1 MRSLSPWDWLLHEK
15 RAAEE
20 VRRAV
25 PCFSTLQCCVM
36 SQTRT
41 VQQGGRAL
49 PVCLWCMLLIHG
61 SVLQCIGLALTVV
74 LTGVALCFSALTR
87 CVTTWTW
94 QQLPCVSVHWHGA
107 RHHGRRPDRSCPM
120 FQCIDKARDIVDTD
134 LTAMAGE
141 SYNRAYAVMVNVQM
155 LSELEEIIQYKLV
168 PERRQAIKEM
178 WWERLKVCGG
188 LGWIGIGV
196 GRWRCSGRYA

>member
-1 MRSLSPWDWLLHEK
+1 MY
-15 RAAEE
+15 
-20 VRRAV
+20 
-25 PCFSTLQCCVM
+25 
-36 SQTRT
+36 
-41 VQQGGRAL
+41 
-49 PVCLWCMLLIHG
+49 
-61 SVLQCIGLALTVV
+61 LTA
-74 LTGVALCFSALTR
+74 VALCISALTW
-87 CVTTWTW
+87 CKTSWT
-94 QQLPCVSVHWHGA
+94 QS
-107 RHHGRRPDRSCPM
+107 DRSCPM

-188 LGWIGIGV
+188 
-196 GRWRCSGRYA
+196 

>member
-1 MRSLSPWDWLLHEK
+1 MFQHIAVLCDVTDTDCAARGQSFTCVFVM
-15 RAAEE
+15 RAADS
-20 VRRAV
+20 RFCA
-25 PCFSTLQCCVM
+25 
-36 SQTRT
+36 
-41 VQQGGRAL
+41 
-49 PVCLWCMLLIHG
+49 
-61 SVLQCIGLALTVV
+61 
-74 LTGVALCFSALTR
+74 
-87 CVTTWTW
+87 
-94 QQLPCVSVHWHGA
+94 SVHWLGIDCGA
-107 RHHGRRPDRSCPM
+107 DRSCPM

-188 LGWIGIGV
+188 
-196 GRWRCSGRYA
+196 